1 MIHLKQTMQDVL
13 EQNIL
18 SYWIDHVTDKEN
30 CIGQFLMTE
39 QLIFLTIRQ
48 VSGNVLITT
57 AVCVWN

>member
-18 SYWIDHVTDKEN
+18 SYWIDLVTDKEN
-30 CIGQFLMTE
+30 GIGQFLMME
-39 QLIFLTIRQ
+39 QLIFLTIRL

>member
-18 SYWIDHVTDKEN
+18 SYWIDLVTDKEN
-30 CIGQFLMTE
+30 GIGQFLMME
-39 QLIFLTIRQ
+39 RLIFLTIRQ
-48 VSGNVLITT
+48 VSGNVPITT

>member
-18 SYWIDHVTDKEN
+18 SYWIDHVTDKASG
-30 CIGQFLMTE
+30 IGQFLMTE

>member
-1 MIHLKQTMQDVL
+1 MIHLKQTMQDLL

-18 SYWIDHVTDKEN
+18 SYWIDLVTDKEN
-30 CIGQFLMTE
+30 GIGQFLMTE

>member
-18 SYWIDHVTDKEN
+18 SYWIDLVTDKEN
-30 CIGQFLMTE
+30 GIGQFLMME
-39 QLIFLTIRQ
+39 RLIFLTIRL